1 MIILKGIGTQGFAK
15 GKAFRVERQSA
26 PESVSQGKGVS
37 VDFASLSGQERISA
51 IEAEKQHF
59 LQSLSIVKEDLRQLA
74 SSSSSEMSDIFAA
87 HLEMADD
94 PLLEEETIGF
104 IEEGNCAVDALACA
118 EQKICAMFA
127 DIDDEYLKARTEDVR
142 DVCGRLARK
151 LSMSEQNA
159 FECIPDGSIIVAES
173 LSPSDTALMD
183 FSKIRGFVTEKG
195 SVTSHVCIIA
205 HTKGIPAMV
214 GVKGCMDAVSEGD
227 EILVN
232 GSAATVI
239 VNPSDHALEEYESNA
254 SAYLQRMTN
263 AVSAASERVVTGGG
277 KSCLVYGN
285 AGNVQDVRLAIEAG
299 ADGIGLFRS
308 EFLYMD
314 SQDFPSEETQFE
326 AYRAAAE
333 IAGQRPLV
341 IRTLD
346 IGGDKDLSYMQL
358 PREENPFLGV
368 RAVRLCLERQDM
380 FKTQIRAILRSA
392 AFGNVRML
400 IPMLTCVDELKKVR
414 ELVGIC
420 ARELRNEGADC
431 NPDIPVGV
439 MIETPAAA
447 IASDIIAKEAD
458 FFSVGTNDLVQY
470 VMAADRGNS
479 SVSQLYDIRNV
490 SVQRLMKLIADNAAS
505 AGIEVEICGEA
516 ASDLSLSETFIQMGY
531 SSFSVSAPSVALLK
545 DNLRQVDF

>member
-15 GKAFRVERQSA
+15 GKAFKVERQSA

-104 IEEGNCAVDALACA
+104 IEEGNCAVDALACE

-127 DIDDEYLKARTEDVR
+127 DIDDEYLKARTEDIR

-195 SVTSHVCIIA
+195 SATSHVCIIA
-205 HTKGIPAMV
+205 HTKGIPAIV
-214 GVKGCMDAVSEGD
+214 GVKGCLDAVSDGD

-232 GSAATVI
+232 GLTDTVI
-239 VNPSDHALEEYESNA
+239 VNPSDQAIEEYESNA

-277 KSCLVYGN
+277 KSCFVYGN

-392 AFGNVRML
+392 TFGNVRML

-420 ARELRNEGADC
+420 ARELRNEGVDC

-479 SVSQLYDIRNV
+479 YVSQLYDMRNV